1 VTAPRGPGAWL
12 ALLLLGAHVWLGPF
26 AHVNPPDPLWMGG
39 IFDDADH
46 DDVVLL
52 VMAITGVVNSRP
64 VLAAPTRSEIWVEA
78 EPQSAYPP
86 ILANVHSIRAPPAG

>member
-1 VTAPRGPGAWL
+1 
-12 ALLLLGAHVWLGPF
+12 
-26 AHVNPPDPLWMGG
+26 MGG

-52 VMAITGVVNSRP
+52 VMAMAGVVNSLP

-78 EPQSAYPP
+78 GPQSAYPP
-86 ILANVHSIRAPPAG
+86 ILASVHSIRAPPAG

>member
-1 VTAPRGPGAWL
+1 
-12 ALLLLGAHVWLGPF
+12 
-26 AHVNPPDPLWMGG
+26 MGG

-64 VLAAPTRSEIWVEA
+64 VLAAPTRRLSL
-78 EPQSAYPP
+78 PFFRSYR
-86 ILANVHSIRAPPAG
+86 RAPTAGSFSDGANDSHPTWRAIPW